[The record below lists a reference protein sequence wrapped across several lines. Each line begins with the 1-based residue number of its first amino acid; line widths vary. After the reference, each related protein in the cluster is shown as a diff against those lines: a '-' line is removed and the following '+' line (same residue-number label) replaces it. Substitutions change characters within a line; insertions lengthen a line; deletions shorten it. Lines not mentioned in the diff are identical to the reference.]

1 MSRTP
6 EQINKEAKENLIDY
20 ISKNDYD
27 NVEAYMGYFKMHN
40 QPEGL
45 NFELDGGGQS
55 PLAVACNSNKTL
67 DIVKLLL
74 DHDADPNYILKEHN
88 DTALFYAINNIH
100 IPYEM
105 TKYLLDR
112 GANPNIRNIGG
123 DTALMWA
130 SEDNHTEIAR
140 LLLDRG
146 AVIDVR
152 DINGN
157 TALMWASSQGRIEIV
172 RLLLNH
178 GANPNIRDNDGDTAL
193 QRALKDDYKEI
204 VRLLLDYGAD
214 PTIVNNKGQS
224 FKDYQKVKK
233 IQKRFREKRTKKRNR
248 AAKRIQSR
256 ARGNIS
262 RKRLTQKKAWKG
274 TEAFDPVMYGDEDIF
289 EYLQSDHNNFVI
301 QLPNSEKYEALNLN
315 DLLKMKQVDDLYKH
329 LGIREYDTFYEC
341 HKYDPN
347 DYQNGSRNVNTTKK
361 FMKIGLA
368 QLPVLVP
375 EWFFGNFRYE
385 NLPIPEPRIFK
396 LEKYKVVNALVSNKI
411 YHYLEQLNEI
421 VLHNYQVEVE
431 KAQSEGLPQEEID
444 MMEPD
449 WPLVSADH
457 CNEKKPIQ
465 TYRLV
470 PINENVL
477 MADYL
482 TELDRAAKESSTDEL
497 DRRYRQLSRISQ
509 EDLDSA
515 DRLLP
520 HSVRRRLFDD
530 DDDDNDDDNDDDDDD
545 DDDNDDDDENDE
557 LDRRYRTL
565 LSGISQEDL
574 NSADRLLRDQGWISE
589 PHSVRRRLFD
599 DDDEDD

>member
-1 MSRTP
+1 MSRTS
-6 EQINKEAKENLIDY
+6 EQINKEAKENLINY
-20 ISKNDYD
+20 ISQNDYV
-27 NVEAYMGYFKMHN
+27 NVEAYMGYFSLFNK
-40 QPEGL
+40 PEGL
-45 NFELDGGGQS
+45 NFELNGRS
-55 PLAVACNSNKTL
+55 PLEVACDSNKTL

-88 DTALFYAINNIH
+88 ETALHVAIAWKENID
-100 IPYEM
+100 IV
-105 TKYLLDR
+105 KILLDY
-112 GANPNIRNIGG
+112 GADPNIPDIDNE
-123 DTALMWA
+123 TALMNA
-130 SEDNHTEIAR
+130 SEYGRTEMVK
-140 LLLDRG
+140 LLLDYG
-146 AVIDVR
+146 ADPNIR
-152 DINGN
+152 DINGT
-157 TALMWASSQGRIEIV
+157 TALILASNRGHIEIV
-172 RLLLNH
+172 ELLL
-178 GANPNIRDNDGDTAL
+178 
-193 QRALKDDYKEI
+193 QR
-204 VRLLLDYGAD
+204 GAD
-214 PTIVNNKGQS
+214 PTIVNNKGQH
-224 FKDYQKVKK
+224 FKDYQKLRK
-233 IQKRFREKRTKKRNR
+233 IQRRFRDRRTKKRNR

-482 TELDRAAKESSTDEL
+482 TELDRAAKESSTDKL

-515 DRLLP
+515 HRLLA

-530 DDDDNDDDNDDDDDD
+530 DDDDNDDDNGDDDDD

-574 NSADRLLRDQGWISE
+574 NSADRLLRDQGWSSE

-599 DDDEDD
+599 DDEVD

>member
-1 MSRTP
+1 MSRTS
-6 EQINKEAKENLIDY
+6 EQINKEAKENLINY
-20 ISKNDYD
+20 ISQNDYV
-27 NVEAYMGYFKMHN
+27 NVEAYMGYFSLFNK
-40 QPEGL
+40 PEGL
-45 NFELDGGGQS
+45 NFELNGKS
-55 PLAVACNSNKTL
+55 PLEVACDSTKTL

-88 DTALFYAINNIH
+88 ETALHVAIAWKENID
-100 IPYEM
+100 IV
-105 TKYLLDR
+105 KILLDY
-112 GANPNIRNIGG
+112 GADPNIPDIDNE
-123 DTALMWA
+123 TALMNA
-130 SEDNHTEIAR
+130 SEYGRTEMVK
-140 LLLDRG
+140 LLLDYG
-146 AVIDVR
+146 ADPNIR
-152 DINGN
+152 DINGT
-157 TALMWASSQGRIEIV
+157 TALILASNRGHIEIV
-172 RLLLNH
+172 ELLL
-178 GANPNIRDNDGDTAL
+178 
-193 QRALKDDYKEI
+193 QR
-204 VRLLLDYGAD
+204 GAD

-497 DRRYRQLSRISQ
+497 DRRYRQLSGISQ
-509 EDLDSA
+509 EDLDLA

-530 DDDDNDDDNDDDDDD
+530 DDEEVD
-545 DDDNDDDDENDE
+545 
-557 LDRRYRTL
+557 
-565 LSGISQEDL
+565 
-574 NSADRLLRDQGWISE
+574 
-589 PHSVRRRLFD
+589 
-599 DDDEDD
+599 

>member
-1 MSRTP
+1 MSRTS

-27 NVEAYMGYFKMHN
+27 NVEAYMGYFSRFNK
-40 QPEGL
+40 PEGL
-45 NFELDGGGQS
+45 NFELNGKS
-55 PLAVACNSNKTL
+55 PLEVACDSNKTL

-88 DTALFYAINNIH
+88 ETALHVAIAWKENID
-100 IPYEM
+100 IV
-105 TKYLLDR
+105 KILLDY
-112 GANPNIRNIGG
+112 GADPNIPDIDNE
-123 DTALMWA
+123 TALMNA
-130 SEDNHTEIAR
+130 SEYGRTEMAK
-140 LLLDRG
+140 LLLDYG
-146 AVIDVR
+146 ADPNIR
-152 DINGN
+152 DINGT
-157 TALMWASSQGRIEIV
+157 TALILASNRGHIEIV
-172 RLLLNH
+172 ELLL
-178 GANPNIRDNDGDTAL
+178 
-193 QRALKDDYKEI
+193 QR
-204 VRLLLDYGAD
+204 GAD
-214 PTIVNNKGQS
+214 PTIVNNKGQH

-482 TELDRAAKESSTDEL
+482 TELDRVAKESSTDKL

-515 DRLLP
+515 HRLLA

-530 DDDDNDDDNDDDDDD
+530 DDDDNDDDNGDDDDD

-574 NSADRLLRDQGWISE
+574 NSADRLLRDQGWSSE

-599 DDDEDD
+599 DDEVD

>member
-1 MSRTP
+1 MSRTS
-6 EQINKEAKENLIDY
+6 EQINKEAKENLIYY
-20 ISKNDYD
+20 ISQNDYD
-27 NVEAYMGYFKMHN
+27 NVEAYMGYFSRFNK
-40 QPEGL
+40 PEGL
-45 NFELDGGGQS
+45 NFELNGKS
-55 PLAVACNSNKTL
+55 PLEVACDSNKTL

-88 DTALFYAINNIH
+88 ETALHVAIAWKENID
-100 IPYEM
+100 IV
-105 TKYLLDR
+105 KILLDY
-112 GANPNIRNIGG
+112 GADPNIPDIDNE
-123 DTALMWA
+123 TALMNA
-130 SEDNHTEIAR
+130 SEYGRTEMAK
-140 LLLDRG
+140 LLLDYG
-146 AVIDVR
+146 ADPNIR
-152 DINGN
+152 DINGT
-157 TALMWASSQGRIEIV
+157 TALILASNRGHIEIV
-172 RLLLNH
+172 ELLL
-178 GANPNIRDNDGDTAL
+178 
-193 QRALKDDYKEI
+193 QR
-204 VRLLLDYGAD
+204 GAD
-214 PTIVNNKGQS
+214 PTIVNNKGQH

-482 TELDRAAKESSTDEL
+482 TELDRVAKESSTDKL

-515 DRLLP
+515 HRLLA

-530 DDDDNDDDNDDDDDD
+530 DDDDNDDDNGDDDDD

-574 NSADRLLRDQGWISE
+574 NSADRLLRDQGWSSE

-599 DDDEDD
+599 DDEVD

>member
-1 MSRTP
+1 MSRTG

-20 ISKNDYD
+20 ISQNDYV
-27 NVEAYMGYFKMHN
+27 NVDAYMGYFRLHN

-45 NFELDGGGQS
+45 NFEFNGKS
-55 PLAVACNSNKTL
+55 PLAVACDSNKTL

-88 DTALFYAINNIH
+88 ETALHLAIAWKENID
-100 IPYEM
+100 IVEI
-105 TKYLLDR
+105 LLDR
-112 GANPNIRNIGG
+112 GADPNIQDIDNE
-123 DTALMWA
+123 TALMNA
-130 SEDNHTEIAR
+130 SEYGRTEMVK
-140 LLLDRG
+140 LLLDYG
-146 AVIDVR
+146 ADPNIR
-152 DINGN
+152 DINGT
-157 TALMWASSQGRIEIV
+157 TALILASNRGHIEIV
-172 RLLLNH
+172 ELLL
-178 GANPNIRDNDGDTAL
+178 
-193 QRALKDDYKEI
+193 QR
-204 VRLLLDYGAD
+204 GAD

-224 FKDYQKVKK
+224 LDYQKLRK
-233 IQKRFREKRTKKRNR
+233 IQRRFRDRRTKKRNR

-274 TEAFDPVMYGDEDIF
+274 TEAFDPVMYGDEDVF
-289 EYLQSDHNNFVI
+289 EYLQSDHKNFVI

-329 LGIREYDTFYEC
+329 FGIREYDTFYEC

-347 DYQNGSRNVNTTKK
+347 DYQNGSRNVNTTIN
-361 FMKIGLA
+361 FIKIGLA

-431 KAQSEGLPQEEID
+431 KARSEGLPQEEID

-482 TELDRAAKESSTDEL
+482 EGLIDVAGPRELRESSTDEL
-497 DRRYRQLSRISQ
+497 DRRYRVLSGFSQ

-515 DRLLP
+515 DRLLRNQGWF
-520 HSVRRRLFDD
+520 SDLQGVSRRLFDD
-530 DDDDNDDDNDDDDDD
+530 DDDD
-545 DDDNDDDDENDE
+545 
-557 LDRRYRTL
+557 
-565 LSGISQEDL
+565 
-574 NSADRLLRDQGWISE
+574 
-589 PHSVRRRLFD
+589 
-599 DDDEDD
+599 DDDEDPIRGYENASIDEVDPEDNDGDDEEDDFIE

>member
-1 MSRTP
+1 MSRTS

-20 ISKNDYD
+20 ISQNDYV
-27 NVEAYMGYFKMHN
+27 NVDAYMGYFSLFNK
-40 QPEGL
+40 PEGL
-45 NFELDGGGQS
+45 NFEFNGQS

-88 DTALFYAINNIH
+88 DTALHVAIAWKENID
-100 IPYEM
+100 IV
-105 TKYLLDR
+105 KILLDY
-112 GANPNIRNIGG
+112 GADPNIQDIDNE
-123 DTALMWA
+123 TALMNA
-130 SEDNHTEIAR
+130 SEYGRTEMVK
-140 LLLDRG
+140 LLLDYG
-146 AVIDVR
+146 ADPNIR
-152 DINGN
+152 DINGT
-157 TALMWASSQGRIEIV
+157 TALILASNRGHIETV
-172 RLLLNH
+172 ELLL
-178 GANPNIRDNDGDTAL
+178 
-193 QRALKDDYKEI
+193 QR
-204 VRLLLDYGAD
+204 GAD

-224 FKDYQKVKK
+224 LDYQKDYQKVKK

-248 AAKRIQSR
+248 AAKHIQSR

-274 TEAFDPVMYGDEDIF
+274 TEAFDPVMYEDEDVF
-289 EYLQSDHNNFVI
+289 EYLQSDHRNFVF

-315 DLLKMKQVDDLYKH
+315 DLLKMKRVDDLHKH
-329 LGIREYDTFYEC
+329 FGIRAYDTFYEC

-347 DYQNGSRNVNTTKK
+347 DYQNGSRNVNTSIN

-431 KAQSEGLPQEEID
+431 KARSEGLPQEEID

-482 TELDRAAKESSTDEL
+482 TELDRAAKESSADEL
-497 DRRYRQLSRISQ
+497 ERRYRQLSRISQ

-515 DRLLP
+515 HRLLP
-520 HSVRRRLFDD
+520 HNVQRRLFDD
-530 DDDDNDDDNDDDDDD
+530 DDE
-545 DDDNDDDDENDE
+545 DDEDGDNEDGDNEDGDE
-557 LDRRYRTL
+557 LNRRYSEL
-565 LSGISQEDL
+565 LSGISHEDL

-599 DDDEDD
+599 DDDDEVDPEDIDDEDDEVGSDFFDDHEEVD

>member
-1 MSRTP
+1 
-6 EQINKEAKENLIDY
+6 
-20 ISKNDYD
+20 
-27 NVEAYMGYFKMHN
+27 
-40 QPEGL
+40 
-45 NFELDGGGQS
+45 
-55 PLAVACNSNKTL
+55 
-67 DIVKLLL
+67 
-74 DHDADPNYILKEHN
+74 
-88 DTALFYAINNIH
+88 
-100 IPYEM
+100 
-105 TKYLLDR
+105 
-112 GANPNIRNIGG
+112 
-123 DTALMWA
+123 
-130 SEDNHTEIAR
+130 
-140 LLLDRG
+140 
-146 AVIDVR
+146 
-152 DINGN
+152 
-157 TALMWASSQGRIEIV
+157 
-172 RLLLNH
+172 
-178 GANPNIRDNDGDTAL
+178 
-193 QRALKDDYKEI
+193 
-204 VRLLLDYGAD
+204 
-214 PTIVNNKGQS
+214 
-224 FKDYQKVKK
+224 
-233 IQKRFREKRTKKRNR
+233 
-248 AAKRIQSR
+248 
-256 ARGNIS
+256 
-262 RKRLTQKKAWKG
+262 
-274 TEAFDPVMYGDEDIF
+274 MYGDEDIF

-347 DYQNGSRNVNTTKK
+347 DYQNGSRNVNTTKI

-497 DRRYRQLSRISQ
+497 DRRYR
-509 EDLDSA
+509 
-515 DRLLP
+515 
-520 HSVRRRLFDD
+520 
-530 DDDDNDDDNDDDDDD
+530 
-545 DDDNDDDDENDE
+545 
-557 LDRRYRTL
+557 TL

-574 NSADRLLRDQGWISE
+574 NSADRLLRDQGWSSE

-599 DDDEDD
+599 DDDDEVDPEDIDDDEVGSDFFDDHEEVD

>member
-1 MSRTP
+1 MSRTS

-27 NVEAYMGYFKMHN
+27 NVEAYMGYFSLFN

-45 NFELDGGGQS
+45 NFEFNGHS

-88 DTALFYAINNIH
+88 ETALHVAIAWKENID
-100 IPYEM
+100 IV
-105 TKYLLDR
+105 KILLDY
-112 GANPNIRNIGG
+112 GADPNIPDIDNE
-123 DTALMWA
+123 TALMNA
-130 SEDNHTEIAR
+130 SEYGRTEMAK
-140 LLLDRG
+140 LLLDYG
-146 AVIDVR
+146 ADPNIR
-152 DINGN
+152 DINGT
-157 TALMWASSQGRIEIV
+157 TALILASNRGHIEIV
-172 RLLLNH
+172 ELLL
-178 GANPNIRDNDGDTAL
+178 
-193 QRALKDDYKEI
+193 QR
-204 VRLLLDYGAD
+204 GAD
-214 PTIVNNKGQS
+214 PTIVNNKGQH

-482 TELDRAAKESSTDEL
+482 TELDRVAKESSTDKL

-515 DRLLP
+515 HRLLA

-530 DDDDNDDDNDDDDDD
+530 DDDDNDDDNGDDDDD

-574 NSADRLLRDQGWISE
+574 NSADRLLRDQGWSSE

-599 DDDEDD
+599 DDEVD